1 MVAIVLHAGAA
12 LALLHAR
19 AENDADPPGAIAVEL
34 APITAAV
41 PFASNEVP
49 PEPMMR
55 DEAAV
60 PETRKQ
66 IAEKVAEVVARVAP
80 APLAPEPTVQVPDP
94 QPEKKIEVDDKTAP
108 EQKSQQALAA
118 STTSV
123 PPRADAKIADAAVAP
138 AGLSAIAAK
147 TQAAWQKS
155 LFAHINRYKRY
166 PAAAS
171 AHKMT
176 GIVTV
181 EFMLDRRGQVLST
194 RVTQSSGAAILDEE
208 ALGLLRR
215 AAPLPVP
222 PQDVPA
228 GGILLTVPIQFR
240 MD

>member
-1 MVAIVLHAGAA
+1 MRASRQRSS
-12 LALLHAR
+12 AR

-49 PEPMMR
+49 LEPMMR

-94 QPEKKIEVDDKTAP
+94 QPE
-108 EQKSQQALAA
+108 QKSQQALAA
-118 STTSV
+118 SMTSV

-147 TQAAWQKS
+147 TQAAWQKL

-181 EFMLDRRGQVLST
+181 DFMLDRRGQVLST
-194 RVTQSSGAAILDEE
+194 RVTQSSGAAMLDEE

-228 GGILLTVPIQFR
+228 EGILLTVPIQFR